1 MWEPPPGFD
10 DILGDA
16 QILGPHTGVYA
27 VLTVPE
33 IGPVRA
39 LRPRPDAVA
48 HLAMMVNPDITVTDE
63 EIRAAGGDADSAKGA
78 RQQHHSSLFVRD
90 HLHRDDHERILTDMI
105 TEDAPDNPLGA
116 IVRALACWGTA
127 RPYIA
132 VMSLALVSAT
142 HWRVLRTRMRSD
154 GIANP
159 MAALSSMHD
168 VLDEAEKLWLE
179 SIHTGNE
186 DQDKQAQGKL
196 FDQLY
201 APEPGTTVDA
211 KKVRPAG
218 FSPEEVSADFRA
230 AFRALGA
237 R

>member
-16 QILGPHTGVYA
+16 QILGPHSGDYA
-27 VLTVPE
+27 VLTVPD
-33 IGPVRA
+33 IGQVRA

-48 HLAMMVNPDITVTDE
+48 HLAMMVNPKAEPQT
-63 EIRAAGGDADSAKGA
+63 
-78 RQQHHSSLFVRD
+78 QQQYSSLFVRD
-90 HLHRDDHERILTDMI
+90 HLQRDDHERILTDMV
-105 TEDAPDNPLGA
+105 TADDDAPDNPLGA
-116 IVRALACWGTA
+116 IVRALATWGTA

-142 HWRVLRTRMRSD
+142 HWRVLRTRMRAD
-154 GIANP
+154 GIPNP
-159 MAALSSMHD
+159 MAALTSMHD

-201 APEPGTTVDA
+201 APEPGTAVNT

-218 FSPEEVSADFRA
+218 FSPEEVSASFRA

>member
-1 MWEPPPGFD
+1 M
-10 DILGDA
+10 LGDA
-16 QILGPHTGVYA
+16 QLLGPHAGDYA
-27 VLTVPE
+27 VLTVPD

-39 LRPRPDAVA
+39 LRPRPGAVA
-48 HLAMMVNPDITVTDE
+48 NLAMMVNPDIAVTDD
-63 EIRAAGGDADSAKGA
+63 EIRTAGGDPDSAKA
-78 RQQHHSSLFVRD
+78 SKQQHHSSLFVRD
-90 HLHRDDHERILTDMI
+90 HLHGEDHERILTDMV
-105 TEDAPDNPLGA
+105 TDDDTPDNPLGT
-116 IVRALACWGTA
+116 IVRALATWGTA

-132 VMSLALVSAT
+132 VMSLALVAAT

-154 GIANP
+154 GIPNP
-159 MAALSSMHD
+159 MAALASMHD

-186 DQDKQAQGKL
+186 DQDKQAQSKL
-196 FDQLY
+196 FDRLY
-201 APEPGTTVDA
+201 APEPGAAVDV